1 ANLVELILV
10 RDARAL
16 RLVIRDDGH
25 GFDLPRDLSV
35 LRADHHYGILGMQ
48 ERARTIDGTL
58 RVNST
63 PGRGTRIEVSVPLD
77 PAPAVQ

>member
-1 ANLVELILV
+1 
-10 RDARAL
+10 
-16 RLVIRDDGH
+16 
-25 GFDLPRDLSV
+25 
-35 LRADHHYGILGMQ
+35 MQ

-77 PAPAVQ
+77 PAPAIQ